1 MDNTFIYYIMGGA
14 AGAFVIIIL
23 LYYVLSKKMQTSEY
37 KKIQRLQQGTKEK
50 KFSSEVLFQ
59 KLYLTYIKI
68 PFIKRY
74 VLKIRRR
81 LEIINIDDEYNTRK
95 GTAKILTKTFAIV
108 IPVMLVTIIITSGN
122 YLLMSILL
130 LFELFMIDT
139 FIDGSVD
146 KIDNNILKEQIDF
159 FSEIRHAYHEYNMVE
174 EAIYQVSQDDEKDI
188 SRQGEKIYEI
198 LISDD
203 PETELEKYYDIAPN
217 NFLKEFAGVSYLT
230 KEFGD
235 RKVDGASLYLK
246 NVNNITQEMQLEI
259 LKRDKLNY
267 VFQSLSVISIAPVLL
282 LEPLKNWAISNFS
295 FTASWYN
302 GKPGM
307 IVQILIILITFLS
320 YILVR
325 KLKDNGST
333 AMNTKNTEN
342 PWQAKLYK
350 NKIIKKFVD
359 LFIPK
364 QGTKECRKVQQMLK
378 DAASPQKMEWLYI
391 NRICLAVVTFLASL
405 IIFTQL
411 HQVAINYIYTEPT
424 TDYDIIGGLSEKD
437 EKKAM
442 EITKQDNVFLDKFKG
457 KLNTTESQIKSAVA
471 KSKYY
476 KDAEDT
482 EIETAAKR
490 IYDKLQI
497 VNSEYMKWFELLLAF
512 VFAIIGYMAPIGI
525 LMFQVKMR
533 QLEMEDEV
541 MQFQTIILMLMRI
554 ERVNVEIIL
563 EWLERYSNIFRPS
576 ITKCVNNYEAGA
588 WEALEAMKE
597 EITYLPLIRIIESL
611 QAAVEKIPIKDAFD
625 ELDSERDYYQ
635 EKRKESNDRL
645 IKRKGMIGKAIG
657 FAPMVSMFVGYLIIP
672 LVFIGLTSMSS
683 SFQTMTASGATATG
697 GTAPK

>member
-14 AGAFVIIIL
+14 AGAFVIIALI
-23 LYYVLSKKMQTSEY
+23 YYVLSKKMQTSEY
-37 KKIQRLQQGTKEK
+37 KKIQRLQEGTKEK
-50 KFSSEVLFQ
+50 SFSTEVLFQ

-95 GTAKILTKTFAIV
+95 GTAKILTKTFAII
-108 IPVMLVTIIITSGN
+108 IPIIIITIVMTSQN
-122 YLLMSILL
+122 ILLMTILL
-130 LFELFMIDT
+130 IFELFMIDT

-174 EAIYQVSQDDEKDI
+174 EAIYQVSQDDEKDV

-203 PETELEKYYDIAPN
+203 PENELEKYYDIAPN

-259 LKRDKLNY
+259 LKRDILNY
-267 VFQSLSVISIAPVLL
+267 VFQSLSVIAIAPVLM
-282 LEPLKNWAISNFS
+282 LEPLKNWAVSNFS

-307 IVQILIILITFLS
+307 IVQMLILLITFVS

-342 PWQAKLYK
+342 PWQARLYK
-350 NKIIKKFVD
+350 KKPIKKVVD

-364 QGTKECRKVQQMLK
+364 VGTKEYRKVQQMLK
-378 DAASPQKMEWLYI
+378 DSASPLKMEWLYI
-391 NRICLAVVTFLASL
+391 NRITIAVVTFFAS
-405 IIFTQL
+405 IILFAQL
-411 HQVAINYIYTEPT
+411 HQVAINYVYTEPT

-442 EITKQDNVFLDKFKG
+442 ELTEQDNIFLDRFRG
-457 KLNTTESQIKSAVA
+457 KTNTTEAQIKNALSS
-471 KSKYY
+471 SKYY
-476 KDAEDT
+476 RDAEDS
-482 EIETAAKR
+482 EIEIATER
-490 IYDKLQI
+490 IYNKLQI

-512 VFAIIGYMAPIGI
+512 VFALVGYMGPMG
-525 LMFQVKMR
+525 LLFFQVKMR

-588 WEALEAMKE
+588 WEALEAMKDE
-597 EITYLPLIRIIESL
+597 VTYLPLIRIIESL

-625 ELDSERDYYQ
+625 ELDSEREYYQ
-635 EKRKESNDRL
+635 AKRKESNERL
-645 IKRKGMIGKAIG
+645 IKRKGMIGKVIG
-657 FAPMVSMFVGYLIIP
+657 FAPMVCLFVGYLIIP

-683 SFQTMTASGATATG
+683 SFSSMTATKA
-697 GTAPK
+697 K

>member
-1 MDNTFIYYIMGGA
+1 MSDQIIFYIIGGA
-14 AGAFVIIIL
+14 SALFVIVLII
-23 LYYVLSKKMQTSEY
+23 YFILSKKMKTSEY
-37 KKIQRLQQGTKEK
+37 KRIQKLQQGTKESN
-50 KFSSEVLFQ
+50 FSTEILFQ

-68 PFIKRY
+68 PFLKRY
-74 VLKIRRR
+74 VLKLRRR
-81 LEIINIDDEYNTRK
+81 LEIINIDDEYVTRK
-95 GTAKILTKTFAIV
+95 EAAKILTKSLV
-108 IPVMLVTIIITSGN
+108 IIAPIMIITIILTKSN
-122 YLLMSILL
+122 YLLMTILL
-130 LFELFMIDT
+130 MFELFMIDT
-139 FIDGSVD
+139 LIDGSVD
-146 KIDNNILKEQIDF
+146 KIDNTLLKEQIEF
-159 FSEIRHAYHEYNMVE
+159 FSEIRHAYHEFNMVE
-174 EAIYQVSQDDEKDI
+174 EAIYQVSQDEEKNV

-217 NFLKEFAGVSYLT
+217 SFLKEFAGVSYLT

-235 RKVDGASLYLK
+235 RKVNGASLYLK

-267 VFQSLSVISIAPVLL
+267 VFQSLSIISIVPILM
-282 LEPLKNWAISNFS
+282 LEPLKTWAVNNFS

-307 IVQILIILITFLS
+307 IVQILVLLITFLA

-333 AMNTKNTEN
+333 NINTKNTEN
-342 PWQAKLYK
+342 PWQEKLYK
-350 NKIIKKFVD
+350 KKPIKRVVD

-364 QGTKECRKVQQMLK
+364 KGTKEYRKTQQMLK
-378 DAASPQKMEWLYI
+378 DSASPLKMEWLYV
-391 NRICLAVVTFLASL
+391 NRISLAIVTFILSI
-405 IIFTQL
+405 IIFAQL
-411 HQVAINYIYTEPT
+411 HTIAINYVYTEPT
-424 TDYDIIGGLSEKD
+424 TDYNLMGEMSEKD
-437 EKKAM
+437 RKKAM
-442 EITKQDNVFLDKFKG
+442 EVTEQDNEFIDKFKG
-457 KLNTTESQIKSAVA
+457 KTKTTQEEIERAIR

-476 KDAEDT
+476 EESTDDEINTAT
-482 EIETAAKR
+482 ER
-490 IYDKLQI
+490 IFKKLKI

-512 VFAIIGYMAPIGI
+512 VFMIVAYMGPIWL

-541 MQFQTIILMLMRI
+541 MQFQTIILMLMKI

-563 EWLERYSNIFRPS
+563 EWLERYSNIFKPP

-588 WEALEAMKE
+588 WEALEEMKE
-597 EITYLPLIRIIESL
+597 DVSYLPLIRIIESL

-635 EKRKESNDRL
+635 EKRKESNNRL
-645 IKRKGMIGKAIG
+645 IQRKGMIGKFIG
-657 FAPMVSMFVGYLIIP
+657 FAPMITMFVLYLIVP

-683 SFQTMTASGATATG
+683 SFNSITAM
-697 GTAPK
+697 K

>member
-1 MDNTFIYYIMGGA
+1 MSNQMILYIMGGSA
-14 AGAFVIIIL
+14 VTLVIIVLI
-23 LYYVLSKKMQTSEY
+23 YFILSKKMQGSEY
-37 KKIQRLQQGTKEK
+37 RKIQKLQQGTKQK
-50 KFSSEVLFQ
+50 SFSTEVLFQ

-74 VLKIRRR
+74 ALKIRRR

-95 GTAKILTKTFAIV
+95 GTAKILTRTLAIV
-108 IPVMLVTIIITSGN
+108 VPVMILTIMISSKN
-122 YLLMSILL
+122 FLLMFILL

-139 FIDGSVD
+139 LIDGSVD
-146 KIDNNILKEQIDF
+146 KIDNKILKEQIDF

-174 EAIYQVSQDDEKDI
+174 EAIYQVSQDDEKDV

-203 PETELEKYYDIAPN
+203 PEMELEKYYDIAPN
-217 NFLKEFAGVSYLT
+217 SFLKEFAGVSYLT

-267 VFQSLSVISIAPVLL
+267 VFQSLSVIAIAPVLL

-295 FTASWYN
+295 FTASWYQ
-302 GKPGM
+302 GKAGM
-307 IVQILIILITFLS
+307 IVQMLILLITFVS
-320 YILVR
+320 YVLVR

-333 AMNTKNTEN
+333 AIDTRTEN
-342 PWQAKLYK
+342 PWQEKLYK
-350 NKIIKKFVD
+350 KKPIKKIVD

-364 QGTKECRKVQQMLK
+364 KGTKEYRKVVQLLK
-378 DAASPQKMEWLYI
+378 DAASPQKMEWLFM
-391 NRICLAVVTFLASL
+391 NRIAIAIVTFCASI

-411 HQVAINYIYTEPT
+411 HVVAINYIYTEPT
-424 TDYDIIGGLSEKD
+424 TDYNIIGGLSEKD

-442 EITKQDNVFLDKFKG
+442 EITKQDNIILDQYRG
-457 KLNTTESQIKSAVA
+457 KPKTTQEQIKTSVQ
-471 KSKYY
+471 KLKYY
-476 KDAEDT
+476 EGAEST
-482 EIETAAKR
+482 EIDKAAER
-490 IYDKLQI
+490 IYNKLHVI
-497 VNSEYMKWFELLLAF
+497 NTEYVQWFELLLAF
-512 VFAIIGYMAPIGI
+512 VFAVIGYMAPLWI
-525 LMFQVKMR
+525 LVFQAKMR

-541 MQFQTIILMLMRI
+541 MQLQTIILMLMRI

-563 EWLERYSNIFRPS
+563 EWLERYSNIFKAP

-588 WEALEAMKE
+588 WESLEAMKE
-597 EITYLPLIRIIESL
+597 EVNYVPMIRIIESL
-611 QAAVEKIPIKDAFD
+611 QAAVEKIPITDAFD

-635 EKRKESNDRL
+635 EKRKESNERL

-657 FAPMVSMFVGYLIIP
+657 FAPMVCLFVGYLIIP

-683 SFQTMTASGATATG
+683 SFSSMTATT
-697 GTAPK
+697 TK

>member
-1 MDNTFIYYIMGGA
+1 MSNQMILYIMGGSA
-14 AGAFVIIIL
+14 VTLVIIVLI
-23 LYYVLSKKMQTSEY
+23 YFILSKKIQGSEY
-37 KKIQRLQQGTKEK
+37 RKIQKLQQGTKQK
-50 KFSSEVLFQ
+50 SFSTEVLFQ

-74 VLKIRRR
+74 ALKIRRR

-95 GTAKILTKTFAIV
+95 GTAKILTRTLAIV
-108 IPVMLVTIIITSGN
+108 VPVMILTIMISSKN
-122 YLLMSILL
+122 FLLMFILL

-139 FIDGSVD
+139 LIDGSVD
-146 KIDNNILKEQIDF
+146 KIDNKILKEQIDF

-174 EAIYQVSQDDEKDI
+174 EAIYQVSQDDEKDV

-203 PETELEKYYDIAPN
+203 PEMELEKYYDIAPN
-217 NFLKEFAGVSYLT
+217 SFLKEFAGVSYLT

-267 VFQSLSVISIAPVLL
+267 VFQSLSVIAIAPVLL

-295 FTASWYN
+295 FTASWYQ
-302 GKPGM
+302 GKAGM
-307 IVQILIILITFLS
+307 IVQMLILLITFVS
-320 YILVR
+320 YVLVR

-333 AMNTKNTEN
+333 AIDTRTEN
-342 PWQAKLYK
+342 PWQEKLYK
-350 NKIIKKFVD
+350 KKPIKKIVD

-364 QGTKECRKVQQMLK
+364 KGTKEYRKVVQLLK
-378 DAASPQKMEWLYI
+378 DAASPQKMEWLFM
-391 NRICLAVVTFLASL
+391 NRIAIAIVTFCASI

-411 HQVAINYIYTEPT
+411 HVVAINYIYTEPT
-424 TDYDIIGGLSEKD
+424 TDYNIIGGLSEKD

-442 EITKQDNVFLDKFKG
+442 EITKQDNIILDQYRG
-457 KLNTTESQIKSAVA
+457 KPKTTQEQIKTSVQ
-471 KSKYY
+471 KLKYY
-476 KDAEDT
+476 EGAEST
-482 EIETAAKR
+482 EIDKAAER
-490 IYDKLQI
+490 IYNKLHVI
-497 VNSEYMKWFELLLAF
+497 NTEYVQWFELLLAF
-512 VFAIIGYMAPIGI
+512 VFAVIGYMAPLWI
-525 LMFQVKMR
+525 LVFQAKMR

-563 EWLERYSNIFRPS
+563 EWLERYSNIFKAP

-588 WEALEAMKE
+588 WESLEAMKE
-597 EITYLPLIRIIESL
+597 EVNYVPMIRIIESL
-611 QAAVEKIPIKDAFD
+611 QAAVEKIPITDAFD

-635 EKRKESNDRL
+635 EKRKESNERL

-657 FAPMVSMFVGYLIIP
+657 FAPMVCLFVGYLIIP

-683 SFQTMTASGATATG
+683 SFSSMTATT
-697 GTAPK
+697 TK

>member
-1 MDNTFIYYIMGGA
+1 MDNQIIFYIMGGA

-37 KKIQRLQQGTKEK
+37 KRIQSLQQGTKEK
-50 KFSSEVLFQ
+50 AFSTEILFQ
-59 KLYLTYIKI
+59 KLYLKYIKI

-74 VLKIRRR
+74 ALKIRRR

-95 GTAKILTKTFAIV
+95 GTAKILTKSLAIIV
-108 IPVMLVTIIITSGN
+108 PLMILTLFFTAGN
-122 YLLMSILL
+122 YLLMFILL
-130 LFELFMIDT
+130 IFELFMIDT

-146 KIDNNILKEQIDF
+146 KIDNKILTEQIDF

-174 EAIYQVSQDDEKDI
+174 EAIYQVSQDDEKDV

-198 LISDD
+198 LIADD
-203 PETELEKYYDIAPN
+203 PEMELEKYYDIAPN
-217 NFLKEFAGVSYLT
+217 SFLKEFAGISYLT

-282 LEPLKNWAISNFS
+282 LEPLKNWSISNFS
-295 FTASWYN
+295 FTASWYL
-302 GKPGM
+302 GKPGT
-307 IVQILIILITFLS
+307 IAQIIILILTFVS

-333 AMNTKNTEN
+333 AMNTKDTEN
-342 PWQAKLYK
+342 PWQEKLYK
-350 NKIIKKFVD
+350 KKPIKKIVD

-364 QGTKECRKVQQMLK
+364 DGTKEYRKINQLLK
-378 DAASPQKMEWLYI
+378 DSASSQKMRWLYI
-391 NRICLAVVTFLASL
+391 NRISLAIVTFIASI
-405 IIFTQL
+405 IIFNYL
-411 HQVAINYIYTEPT
+411 HAIAIDYVYTEPT
-424 TDYDIIGGLSEKD
+424 TDYNIIGGLSEKD
-437 EKKAM
+437 ERKAM
-442 EITKQDNVFLDKFKG
+442 ELTEQDNIILNQFRG
-457 KLNTTESQIKSAVA
+457 KINTTQEQIRMAVERLE
-471 KSKYY
+471 YY
-476 KDAEDT
+476 EEADDE
-482 EIETAAKR
+482 EIQTAVDR
-490 IYDKLQI
+490 IFDKLQI
-497 VNSEYMKWFELLLAF
+497 INSEYMQWFELLLAC
-512 VFAIIGYMAPIGI
+512 VFAVIGYMAPIWV
-525 LMFQVKMR
+525 LYFQAKMR

-541 MQFQTIILMLMRI
+541 MQYQTIIMMLMRI

-563 EWLERYSNIFRPS
+563 EWLERYSNIFKPQ

-597 EITYLPLIRIIESL
+597 EVSYLPLIRIIESL

-657 FAPMVSMFVGYLIIP
+657 FAPMVCMFVGYLIIP

-683 SFQTMTASGATATG
+683 SFSSMTAT
-697 GTAPK
+697 